1 MIKLCLLTTALLV
14 QQGTDPAACAAI
26 EADDVRLR
34 CYDAHFRGAAAPEQ
48 QSAVAQP
55 PAAAPAPTPAPVP
68 ASVAAPV
75 PAPEP
80 LPRDA
85 SAPPERAATAAP
97 VAPATST
104 PQRAPE
110 EEFGLTPAQLEAR
123 AREESRPRELE
134 QIEVR
139 VASVERTASGRALIV
154 LENGQRWLETE
165 ASRRQHFRPGDVMKI
180 RKAALGS
187 YLASGP
193 NSGTGIRVRRI
204 D

>member
-34 CYDAHFRGAAAPEQ
+34 CYDAYFRGPAAPEPP
-48 QSAVAQP
+48 SAAAQP
-55 PAAAPAPTPAPVP
+55 PAAAPAPAPVP
-68 ASVAAPV
+68 VPV
-75 PAPEP
+75 PAP

-85 SAPPERAATAAP
+85 SVLPEQAAAAAP
-97 VAPATST
+97 VAPAMST

-110 EEFGLTPAQLEAR
+110 EEFGLTPAQLEER
-123 AREESRPRELE
+123 AREESQPRELE

-139 VASVERTASGRALIV
+139 VVSVERTASGRALIV

-165 ASRRQHFRPGDVMKI
+165 ASRRQHFRAGDLMKI

-193 NSGTGIRVRRI
+193 HSGTGIRVRRI

>member
-34 CYDAHFRGAAAPEQ
+34 CYDAHFRGSAAPEP
-48 QSAVAQP
+48 QSAAAQP
-55 PAAAPAPTPAPVP
+55 PAASAAPAPAPVP
-68 ASVAAPV
+68 V
-75 PAPEP
+75 PEP

-85 SAPPERAATAAP
+85 SVLPEQAAAAAP
-97 VAPATST
+97 VAPAASP

-110 EEFGLTPAQLEAR
+110 EEFGLTPAQLEER
-123 AREESRPRELE
+123 AREESQPRELE

-139 VASVERTASGRALIV
+139 VVSVERTASGRALIV

-165 ASRRQHFRPGDVMKI
+165 ASRRQHFRPGDLMKI

-193 NSGTGIRVRRI
+193 HSGTGIRVRRV

>member
-34 CYDAHFRGAAAPEQ
+34 CYDAHFRGAAAPEP
-48 QSAVAQP
+48 QSAAAQP
-55 PAAAPAPTPAPVP
+55 PAAAPAPTPVP
-68 ASVAAPV
+68 APVAAPA
-75 PAPEP
+75 PAP

-85 SAPPERAATAAP
+85 SVPPEQAAAAAP
-97 VAPATST
+97 VAPAASP

-110 EEFGLTPAQLEAR
+110 EEFGLTPAQLEER
-123 AREESRPRELE
+123 AREESQPRELE

-139 VASVERTASGRALIV
+139 VVSVERAASGRALIV

-165 ASRRQHFRPGDVMKI
+165 ASRRQHFRPGDLMKI

-193 NSGTGIRVRRI
+193 HSGTGIRVRRI

>member
-1 MIKLCLLTTALLV
+1 
-14 QQGTDPAACAAI
+14 
-26 EADDVRLR
+26 
-34 CYDAHFRGAAAPEQ
+34 
-48 QSAVAQP
+48 
-55 PAAAPAPTPAPVP
+55 
-68 ASVAAPV
+68 
-75 PAPEP
+75 
-80 LPRDA
+80 
-85 SAPPERAATAAP
+85 

-110 EEFGLTPAQLEAR
+110 EEFGLTPAQLEER
-123 AREESRPRELE
+123 AREETKPRELE

-139 VASVERTASGRALIV
+139 VVSVERTASGRAVIV

-165 ASRRQHFRPGDVMKI
+165 ASRRQHFRPGDLMKI

-193 NSGTGIRVRRI
+193 HSGTGIRVRRI